1 MPLRLKKLVGTLL
14 ILIWIF
20 FYVLFAMKLALTLL
34 PDSHWVVQLAYY
46 AFAGIAWIVPA
57 GFLIAWMGEGRNEAE

>member
-1 MPLRLKKLVGTLL
+1 MPVRVKKLIGTLL

-20 FYVLFAMKLALTLL
+20 FYALFAVKLAATVL

-57 GFLIAWMGEGRNEAE
+57 GFLIQWMSEEPRRG